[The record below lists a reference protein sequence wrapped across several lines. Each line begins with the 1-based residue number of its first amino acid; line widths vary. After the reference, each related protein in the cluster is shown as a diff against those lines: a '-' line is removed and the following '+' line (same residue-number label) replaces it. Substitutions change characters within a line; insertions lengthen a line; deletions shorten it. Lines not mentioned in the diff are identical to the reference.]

1 MILPLTMSS
10 IRRLLT
16 VSLASTL
23 VQVTIISCPGIAI
36 ASKLISFLL
45 DFIFFDLFSI
55 QNNLVETVNQVMS
68 LVMLL

>member
-23 VQVTIISCPGIAI
+23 VHVTIISCRDIAI

-45 DFIFFDLFSI
+45 DFTFFDLFSI
-55 QNNLVETVNQVMS
+55 QSNLVKTVNQVMS

>member
-55 QNNLVETVNQVMS
+55 QSNLVETVNQVMS

>member
-1 MILPLTMSS
+1 MSS

>member
-1 MILPLTMSS
+1 MSS

-23 VQVTIISCPGIAI
+23 VQVTIISCPDIAI

-55 QNNLVETVNQVMS
+55 QSNLVETVNQVMS

>member
-1 MILPLTMSS
+1 MSS

-55 QNNLVETVNQVMS
+55 QSNLVETVNQVMS